1 MTRFTSLYYRGNIRL
16 EQKGTI
22 MIKVLKYMKPYWL
35 SVIGVILFVFGQ
47 VQCDLAL
54 PDMMSDIVTYG
65 IQYGGITSPLPE
77 AMSSSTME
85 HMSYFLDKEAYET
98 LMDKYE
104 LVEQGDAQYVE
115 TYPLLETEDVYVL
128 EEDIRSSAI
137 EKAFLAV
144 TALESEDVLSS
155 MSIPSADALY
165 QAMDVSEEVRNSVLS
180 TVDEMLGSYTEENL
194 TSASIMAVSVE
205 YEKIGM
211 DKNILQMQYILVEG
225 LKMLGVT
232 LAGSLCAIV
241 SAYLASRTATAA
253 CRDMRK
259 DVFAK
264 VESFSPAEFSSFST
278 ASLITR
284 TTNDIQQVQMIMTML
299 LRIVLLAPL
308 MGFTSL
314 FKVLRYPSMFSILL
328 WVLAAIIIL
337 MGVLFVF
344 ALPKFRIIQ
353 KLLDRLNLVTREQLE
368 GMLVIR
374 AFNNQSYEEKKFD
387 DVNTDITRVNIF
399 VNRLMAI
406 MMPAMTFLMSF
417 ASILIVWFG
426 AEQIDI
432 GVMDIGSMMA
442 FIQYAMHVL
451 MSFMIIAAI
460 FIMIPRSSVSAGRI
474 NAVLETEVSIKD
486 KENPVSL
493 PSGRQQIVFDDVCF
507 RYPGAEEDVL
517 SHISFIANPSETI
530 AFIGSTGS
538 GKSTLINLLPRFY
551 DVTSGKITIGG
562 VDIRDVTQHELRERI
577 GYVPQ
582 KGVLFSGTI
591 ESNLRYGNEEADDTT
606 MHNALSVSQ
615 AEEFVSRMPEGLN
628 SPIAQGGTNVSG
640 GQKQRLSIARAL
652 TRENADIFIF
662 DDTFSAL
669 DYATDAKLRSAL
681 STMVEKTKATV
692 FIVAQRVST
701 IRNADKII
709 VLDEGKMAGIGTHDE
724 LMETCSVYQE
734 IAHSQLSQEELA
746 K

>member
-128 EEDIRSSAI
+128 EEDIQSSAI

-165 QAMDVSEEVRNSVLS
+165 QAMDASSEVRNTVLS

-194 TSASIMAVSVE
+194 TNASIMAVSGE
-205 YEKIGM
+205 YEKLGM

-232 LAGSLCAIV
+232 LAGSLCAIA

-259 DVFAK
+259 DVFTK

-299 LRIVLLAPL
+299 LRIVLLAPM

-387 DVNTDITRVNIF
+387 DVNSDITRVNIF

-426 AEQIDI
+426 ARQIDQGI
-432 GVMDIGSMMA
+432 MEIGSMMA

>member
-128 EEDIRSSAI
+128 EEDIQSSAI

-165 QAMDVSEEVRNSVLS
+165 QAMDASSEVRNTVLS

-194 TSASIMAVSVE
+194 TNASIMAVSGE
-205 YEKIGM
+205 YEKLGM

-232 LAGSLCAIV
+232 LAGSLCAIA

-299 LRIVLLAPL
+299 LRIVLLAPM
-308 MGFTSL
+308 MGFTSH

-387 DVNTDITRVNIF
+387 DVNSDITRVNIF

-406 MMPAMTFLMSF
+406 MMPAMTFIMSF

-426 AEQIDI
+426 ARQIDQGI
-432 GVMDIGSMMA
+432 MEIGSMMA

-709 VLDEGKMAGIGTHDE
+709 VLDEGKMAGIGTHEE
-724 LMETCSVYQE
+724 LMKTCSVYQE

-746 K
+746 Q